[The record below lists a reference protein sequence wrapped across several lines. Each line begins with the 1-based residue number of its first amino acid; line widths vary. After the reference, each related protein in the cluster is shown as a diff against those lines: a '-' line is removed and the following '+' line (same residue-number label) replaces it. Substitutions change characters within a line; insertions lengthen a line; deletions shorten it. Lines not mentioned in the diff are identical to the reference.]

1 MTAPRTHKPAT
12 STVAQEAVVKAV
24 ADVTPKTPVAAGT
37 VAKPAPKIVAKV
49 EPAKP
54 EAKAPAK
61 AAPKS
66 APPSET
72 DTAKTMTFPW
82 GEVEVPDFT
91 AYASKEPTQPVLDFL
106 AWLQVAT
113 GVTFNE
119 GEMRAAQLAAFGLRQ
134 KWQEYA
140 RHASPVARSNRKA

>member
-12 STVAQEAVVKAV
+12 STAAQEAVVKAV
-24 ADVTPKTPVAAGT
+24 ADVTLKTPVARGT
-37 VAKPAPKIVAKV
+37 VAKPTPAKV
-49 EPAKP
+49 V
-54 EAKAPAK
+54 KATPAK

-66 APPSET
+66 ET
-72 DTAKTMTFPW
+72 ATAKTMHFPW
-82 GEVEVPDFT
+82 GEVEVPDYT
-91 AYASKEPTQPVLDFL
+91 AYAAKAPTQPVLDFL
-106 AWLQVAT
+106 AWLQAAA

-140 RHASPVARSNRKA
+140 RHASPVARGNRKA